1 MELEPH
7 EGLENTIGLLHGA
20 TAAALLDTAMGC
32 AISTMLPAGQGAVT
46 LDLKLTYLRPLS
58 VKSGT
63 ISAEG
68 KVIKLGRQTSY
79 AEGWVR
85 DAAGNLAVHA
95 TATFSMVGDEPHARN
110 KMQLSCE
117 PQLLLYDCKHI
128 IGPAMRYSR
137 EHKLE
142 THARIVKKASVRL
155 REKGAH
161 GIGVADLMKDAGLTH
176 GGFYAHFDSREAL
189 VIEAFA
195 YAMDRSTERWR
206 RLAETMPPEKRM
218 AAIVESYLTPL
229 HRDDPGHGCAV
240 TALGAEIARE
250 SPKTRK
256 AFAAKLEQMVDMLA
270 EQLPDV
276 PRKAARKQALA
287 TLSTMVG
294 TLVLARIAGSGEL
307 SDEILGAGRDAALGR
322 AAPARPRRRS
332 LELRRVG

>member
-1 MELEPH
+1 
-7 EGLENTIGLLHGA
+7 
-20 TAAALLDTAMGC
+20 
-32 AISTMLPAGQGAVT
+32 
-46 LDLKLTYLRPLS
+46 
-58 VKSGT
+58 
-63 ISAEG
+63 
-68 KVIKLGRQTSY
+68 
-79 AEGWVR
+79 
-85 DAAGNLAVHA
+85 
-95 TATFSMVGDEPHARN
+95 
-110 KMQLSCE
+110 
-117 PQLLLYDCKHI
+117 
-128 IGPAMRYSR
+128 MRYSR

-142 THARIVKKASVRL
+142 THARIVKKASVRI

-206 RLAETMPPEKRM
+206 KLAETTPPEKRM
-218 AAIVESYLTPL
+218 ATIVESYLTPL

-270 EQLPDV
+270 EQMPDV

-307 SDEILGAGRDAALGR
+307 SDEILGAGRDAALGH
-322 AAPARPRRRS
+322 AVPAKPAVKKSRPRS
-332 LELRRVG
+332 N